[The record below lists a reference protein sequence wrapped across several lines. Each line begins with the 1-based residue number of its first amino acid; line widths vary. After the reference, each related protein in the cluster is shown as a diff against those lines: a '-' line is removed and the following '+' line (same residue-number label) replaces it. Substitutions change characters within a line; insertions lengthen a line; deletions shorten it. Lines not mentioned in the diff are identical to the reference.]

1 MSVYEA
7 VREDKTS
14 WFPNMKETRLL
25 KILTAE
31 MLPPKKKKGEREKL
45 ETTQCSIF
53 TSLIS
58 QANGIILSSSPK
70 VGVKVAFS

>member
-14 WFPNMKETRLL
+14 WFPNMKETRWL

>member
-7 VREDKTS
+7 VRED
-14 WFPNMKETRLL
+14 PNMKEARLL

-31 MLPPKKKKGEREKL
+31 MLPPQKKKGEREKL

-53 TSLIS
+53 TALIS